1 MAETCCNKFM
11 DKLLNDTELST
22 ISYKPFSILGV
33 IFKSKNI
40 RSIFDTLRV
49 KQKHENLCWSNTVTE
64 LNQTSKENIKNR

>member
-1 MAETCCNKFM
+1 MAETCCNKFT

-40 RSIFDTLRV
+40 RSIFDTVRV

>member
-40 RSIFDTLRV
+40 RSIFDTVRV
-49 KQKHENLCWSNTVTE
+49 KQKHENLC
-64 LNQTSKENIKNR
+64 